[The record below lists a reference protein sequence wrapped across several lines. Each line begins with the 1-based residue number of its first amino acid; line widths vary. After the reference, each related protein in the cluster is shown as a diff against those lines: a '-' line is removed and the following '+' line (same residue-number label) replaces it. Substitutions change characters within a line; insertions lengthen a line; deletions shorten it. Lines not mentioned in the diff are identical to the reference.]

1 MPKRSDR
8 AIGGHDGDV
17 AGRDALPAT
26 PPRLRAGR
34 ESNFQ
39 VVCGAR
45 RRGPHVDTLRES
57 ESRKAVRGTK
67 KDDGTTNTSCRPPS
81 SGQPENEAPGSS
93 PTVMKQD
100 SSCNVDRRS
109 ERPEWKKR
117 HADANVHARTTQ
129 GTRPLR

>member
-8 AIGGHDGDV
+8 VIGGHG
-17 AGRDALPAT
+17 G
-26 PPRLRAGR
+26 LRANQ

-45 RRGPHVDTLRES
+45 HRGPHVDTLRES
-57 ESRKAVRGTK
+57 DSREAIRGTK
-67 KDDGTTNTSCRPPS
+67 KDDGTTGTSCRPS
-81 SGQPENEAPGSS
+81 SPGQPERETPGSS
-93 PTVMKQD
+93 PTAMKQD

-117 HADANVHARTTQ
+117 HADANGHARTTQ